1 MTRPVLYYDVGSPF
15 AYLAVARA
23 EAVLGV
29 DPLWQPVLLGG
40 LFKLAGRSS
49 WAVGDAARRA
59 AGMRDIEERAARYGL
74 PPIRWPDPWP
84 GDYLT
89 AMRAATWAQSIG
101 AAQRFAV
108 AATRRA
114 FVDGRD
120 LSLAAEVLEAVAA
133 AGLDA
138 RAAEAAVGDPAVK
151 FALRSATDAAHA
163 RGVFGVPT
171 VAVGSD
177 LFWGDDRLEDAATRA
192 QHPATG
198 PYSAK
203 R

>member
-1 MTRPVLYYDVGSPF
+1 MTRPVLYFDVGSPF
-15 AYLAVARA
+15 AYLAAARA

-29 DPLWQPVLLGG
+29 DPVWQPVLVGG
-40 LFKLAGRSS
+40 LFKLAGRAT
-49 WAVGDAARRA
+49 WARGDQERRE

-89 AMRAATWAQSIG
+89 AMRAATWAQGLG
-101 AAQRFAV
+101 AAKDFAL

-120 LSLAAEVLEAVAA
+120 LSLTAEVLDAVEA
-133 AGLDA
+133 AGLDP

-151 FALRSATDAAHA
+151 LALRSATEAAHA

-171 VAVGSD
+171 VAVGPE
-177 LFWGDDRLEDAATRA
+177 LFWGDDRLDEAAGHTAR
-192 QHPATG
+192 
-198 PYSAK
+198 
-203 R
+203 

>member
-1 MTRPVLYYDVGSPF
+1 MTRPVLYFDVGSPF
-15 AYLAVARA
+15 AYLAIERA
-23 EAVLGV
+23 ERVLGV
-29 DPLWQPVLLGG
+29 DPEWQPVLVGG

-49 WAVGDAARRA
+49 WARGDTGRRA
-59 AGMRDIEERAARYGL
+59 AGMADIEARAARYGL
-74 PPIRWPDPWP
+74 PPVRWPDPWP

-89 AMRAATWAQSIG
+89 AMRAATWAHRQG
-101 AAQRFAV
+101 AAKEFAV

-120 LSLAAEVLEAVAA
+120 LSEPAEVLAAVTA

-138 RAAEAAVGDPAVK
+138 DAAAIAVADPAIK
-151 FALRSATDAAHA
+151 LALREATEAAHA

-171 VAVGSD
+171 VAVNNV
-177 LFWGDDRLEDAATRA
+177 LFWGDDRLEEAAAARNV
-192 QHPATG
+192 
-198 PYSAK
+198 

>member
-1 MTRPVLYYDVGSPF
+1 MSRPVLYFDVGSPF
-15 AYLAVARA
+15 AYLAAARA

-29 DPLWQPVLLGG
+29 DPLWQPVLVGG

-49 WAVGDAARRA
+49 WARGDVARRA

-74 PPIRWPDPWP
+74 APIRWPDPWP

-89 AMRAATWAQSIG
+89 AMRAATWAQSQG
-101 AAQRFAV
+101 AAKRFAL

-114 FVDGRD
+114 FVEGRD
-120 LSLAAEVLEAVAA
+120 LSLAAEVLGAVEA

-138 RAAEAAVGDPAVK
+138 GAAEAALSDPAVK
-151 FALRSATDAAHA
+151 LALREATEAAHA

-171 VAVGSD
+171 VAVGSE
-177 LFWGDDRLEDAATRA
+177 LFWGDDRLEEAARA
-192 QHPATG
+192 G
-198 PYSAK
+198 

>member
-1 MTRPVLYYDVGSPF
+1 MTRPVLYFDVGSPF
-15 AYLAVARA
+15 AYLAAARA

-29 DPLWQPVLLGG
+29 DPRWQPVLVGG

-49 WAVGDAARRA
+49 WARGDAARRA

-89 AMRAATWAQSIG
+89 AMRAATWAQSQG
-101 AAQRFAV
+101 AAKRFAL

-114 FVDGRD
+114 FVEGRD
-120 LSLAAEVLEAVAA
+120 LSLVAEVLGAVEA

-138 RAAEAAVGDPAVK
+138 DAAEAAVSDPARQ
-151 FALRSATDAAHA
+151 ARAA
-163 RGVFGVPT
+163 RGDRGRPRARRVRRPDRRGRRR
-171 VAVGSD
+171 AVLG
-177 LFWGDDRLEDAATRA
+177 RR
-192 QHPATG
+192 PAGRGG
-198 PYSAK
+198 PRRS
-203 R
+203 

>member
-1 MTRPVLYYDVGSPF
+1 MTRPVLYFDVGSPF
-15 AYLAVARA
+15 VYLAAARA

-29 DPLWQPVLLGG
+29 DPVWQPVLVGG
-40 LFKLAGRSS
+40 LFKLADRSS
-49 WAVGDAARRA
+49 WARGDAARRA

-84 GDYLT
+84 SDYLT
-89 AMRAATWAQSIG
+89 AMRAATWAQSQG
-101 AAQRFAV
+101 AAKHFAL

-120 LSLAAEVLEAVAA
+120 LSLAAEVLAAVEA

-138 RAAEAAVGDPAVK
+138 DAAGAAVSDPGVK
-151 FALRSATDAAHA
+151 LALREATEAAHA

-171 VAVGSD
+171 VAVGPE
-177 LFWGDDRLEDAATRA
+177 LFWGDDRLEEAARA
-192 QHPATG
+192 GQ
-198 PYSAK
+198 
-203 R
+203 

>member
-1 MTRPVLYYDVGSPF
+1 VTRPVLYYDVGSPF
-15 AYLAVARA
+15 AYLAVERA

-29 DPLWQPVLLGG
+29 QPRWQPVLLGG

-49 WAVGDAARRA
+49 WARGDAARRE
-59 AGMRDIEERAARYGL
+59 AGMRDIEARAARYGL

-89 AMRAATWAQSIG
+89 AMRAATWAQSLG
-101 AAQRFAV
+101 AAKVFAL
-108 AATRRA
+108 AASRRA

-120 LSLAAEVLEAVAA
+120 LSVAAEVMAAVEA
-133 AGLDA
+133 AGLDP

-151 FALRSATDAAHA
+151 LALRAATEAAHA

-171 VAVGSD
+171 VAVGPE
-177 LFWGDDRLEDAATRA
+177 LFWGDDRLEDAARA
-192 QHPATG
+192 
-198 PYSAK
+198 
-203 R
+203 